1 LILFN
6 EIIFRLFYFIKF
18 YNLYFG
24 VSQCPNVT
32 SISEVDRKR
41 FIDPNNLSNYP
52 AYILVSEP
60 LFKRCLPLILSSFK
74 TELINEVIK

>member
-1 LILFN
+1 
-6 EIIFRLFYFIKF
+6 
-18 YNLYFG
+18 
-24 VSQCPNVT
+24 
-32 SISEVDRKR
+32 VDRKR
-41 FIDPNNLSNYP
+41 FIDPNNISNYP